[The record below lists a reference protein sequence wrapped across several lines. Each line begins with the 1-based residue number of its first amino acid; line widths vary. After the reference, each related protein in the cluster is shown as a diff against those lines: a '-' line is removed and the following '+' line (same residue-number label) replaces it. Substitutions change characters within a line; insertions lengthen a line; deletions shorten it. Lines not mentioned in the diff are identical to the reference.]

1 MVKGF
6 HNHPPSAIV
15 VPAPAVDEIH
25 DDSDSGMDVVGAD
38 GLAPLQVS
46 HLHRFLPCAS
56 IF

>member
-6 HNHPPSAIV
+6 QNQPPSAIV
-15 VPAPAVDEIH
+15 VPTPAVDEIH

-46 HLHRFLPCAS
+46 RLHRFLPCAS